1 MTPSTASA
9 GRWRTRALRF
19 RPRVLV
25 FAGITLFLGAIA
37 RFYQPDTGFSSLLS
51 IGDILNDSKV
61 AALRQVPHHVYEG
74 SAGYDGAY
82 YVQLALHPA
91 LDNPE
96 LTKAIDNLPY
106 RARRILLSWA
116 AWVAGLGR
124 PAGIVQAYAL
134 LNVVSWLWLAAL
146 LWRWLAPPS
155 FPGVLRWAGVMFSHG
170 LCMSVS
176 HALVDGPAL
185 LLAALGVRA
194 LAQGR
199 PLLGGAALALGG
211 LAKETGLLAACGLTF
226 SPRAPRTWLPAAGR
240 AVLVASPLLL
250 WMAYVRL
257 RFGPAEDPGLG
268 NFTWP
273 LVGLVEKLGA
283 IAGDLRGPE
292 PAPFAWTTLAA
303 VLGLVVQAA
312 FFLLRWRPEDR
323 WWRVGATFA
332 GLLLFL
338 STPVWEGYP
347 GAATRVLLPMTLAF
361 NLLVPTG
368 ARWLPVLVA
377 GNLGMIAAVQEF
389 RPPVEFHTLRTDPA
403 LAGAVQVRP
412 GPGWH
417 GPETLDGH
425 RWRWSAG
432 RAEVRVRNESAG
444 EIQLSFRAQ
453 AHPAEG
459 ERSLRVTLGERL
471 LWGGPLA
478 ARGGTEVRFGIPVPP
493 GESILVFSTD
503 RPAQRMGT
511 DPRPLAFRLSDVQ
524 LVAVP

>member
-1 MTPSTASA
+1 MTASA
-9 GRWRTRALRF
+9 GSGRRWSSRLLRF

-25 FAGITLFLGAIA
+25 IAGIALFLGAVA
-37 RFYQPDTGFSSLLS
+37 RFHQPGTGFSSLLS

-61 AALRQVPHHVYEG
+61 TALRQVPHHVYEG

-106 RARRILLSWA
+106 RARRILLSWT
-116 AWVAGLGR
+116 AWLAGLGR
-124 PAGIVQAYAL
+124 PAWIVQAYAL
-134 LNVVSWLWLAAL
+134 LNVASWLALAVL
-146 LWRWLAPPS
+146 LWRWLVPPTFS
-155 FPGVLRWAGVMFSHG
+155 GVLRWAGVMFSHG

-194 LAQGR
+194 LAHGR
-199 PLLGGAALALGG
+199 PVLGGAALALGG
-211 LAKETGLLAACGLTF
+211 LAKETGLLAASGLTF
-226 SPRAPRTWLPAAGR
+226 SPRAPRTWWPAAGQ
-240 AVLVASPLLL
+240 ALLVALPLLL

-268 NFTWP
+268 NFTLP
-273 LVGLVEKLGA
+273 LAGLAEKLGA

-292 PAPFAWTTLAA
+292 PAPLAWTTLAA
-303 VLGLVVQAA
+303 VVGLVVQAA
-312 FFLLRWRPEDR
+312 FFLLRWRPEER

-361 NLLVPTG
+361 NLLVPAG

-389 RPPVEFHTLRTDPA
+389 RAPVEFHTLRTDPV

-417 GPETLDGH
+417 GPEALDGH
-425 RWRWSAG
+425 RWRWTAG
-432 RAEVRVRNESAG
+432 RAELRVSNDSAG
-444 EIQLSFRAQ
+444 AIQLSFRAQ

-478 ARGGTEVRFGIPVPP
+478 VRGATEVRFGATLPP

-503 RPAQRMGT
+503 RPAQRMGS
-511 DPRPLAFRLSDVQ
+511 DPRALAFRLSDVE
-524 LVAVP
+524 LLAAP

>member
-1 MTPSTASA
+1 MTPPVRAPR
-9 GRWRTRALRF
+9 RWFPRSFRF

-25 FAGITLFLGAIA
+25 VAGIALFLFAVA
-37 RFYQPDTGFSSLLS
+37 RFHQPGTGFSSLLS

-96 LTKAIDNLPY
+96 LLKAIDNLPY
-106 RARRILLSWA
+106 RARRILLSWV
-116 AWVAGLGR
+116 AWAAGLGR
-124 PAGIVQAYAL
+124 PAWIVQAYAL
-134 LNVVSWLWLAAL
+134 LNVASWLVLAVL
-146 LWRWLAPPS
+146 LWRWLAPPT
-155 FPGVLRWAGVMFSHG
+155 FTGVLRWTGVMFSHG

-199 PLLGGAALALGG
+199 PFLGGTALALGG
-211 LAKETGLLAACGLTF
+211 LAKETSLLVVSGLSC
-226 SPRAPRTWLPAAGR
+226 SPRKPRTWVPAAGQ
-240 AVLVASPLLL
+240 ALLVVLPLLL
-250 WMAYVRL
+250 WMAYVRQ

-268 NFTWP
+268 NFTLP
-273 LVGLVEKLGA
+273 LAGLAEKFGA
-283 IAGDLRGPE
+283 ILEDLRGPE
-292 PAPFAWTTLAA
+292 PAPLAWTSLAT
-303 VLGLVVQAA
+303 VLGLVVQAG

-332 GLLLFL
+332 VLLLFL
-338 STPVWEGYP
+338 ATPVWEGYP

-361 NLLVPTG
+361 NLLVPAG
-368 ARWLPVLVA
+368 ARWLPVLLA
-377 GNLGMIAAVQEF
+377 GNLGIIAAVQEF
-389 RPPVEFHTLRTDPA
+389 RPPVEFHTLRTDPV
-403 LAGAVQVRP
+403 LAGAVQARP

-425 RWRWSAG
+425 RWRWTAG
-432 RAEVRVRNESAG
+432 RAELRVRNDSSG
-444 EIQLSFRAQ
+444 EIRLSFRAQ
-453 AHPAEG
+453 AHPVEG
-459 ERSLRVTLGERL
+459 ERALRVTLGERL
-471 LWGGPLA
+471 LWGGSLA
-478 ARGGTEVRFGIPVPP
+478 GRGATEVQFGTALPP
-493 GESILVFSTD
+493 GESILVFSTN
-503 RPAQRMGT
+503 RPAQRKGT
-511 DPRPLAFRLSDVQ
+511 DPRELAFRLSDIE

>member
-1 MTPSTASA
+1 MTARA
-9 GRWRTRALRF
+9 GSDGRGIIRLLRF

-25 FAGITLFLGAIA
+25 FAGIALFLAAVA
-37 RFYQPDTGFSSLLS
+37 RFYQPGTGFSSLLS

-96 LTKAIDNLPY
+96 LAKAIDNLPY
-106 RARRILLSWA
+106 RARRILLSWV
-116 AWVAGLGR
+116 AWGAGLGR
-124 PAGIVQAYAL
+124 PAWIVQAYAL
-134 LNVVSWLWLAAL
+134 LNVASWLALAIL
-146 LWRWLAPPS
+146 LWRWLAPPT
-155 FPGVLRWAGVMFSHG
+155 FGGVLRWAGVMFSHG

-194 LAQGR
+194 LADGR

-211 LAKETGLLAACGLTF
+211 LAKETGLLAASGLTF
-226 SPRAPRTWLPAAGR
+226 SPRAPRTWAPAAGQ
-240 AVLVASPLLL
+240 VLLVSAPLLL

-268 NFTWP
+268 NFTLP
-273 LVGLVEKLGA
+273 LAGLAEKFGA

-292 PAPFAWTTLAA
+292 PTPLAWTSLAA

-312 FFLLRWRPEDR
+312 FFLLRWRPDDR

-361 NLLVPTG
+361 NLLVPAG

-377 GNLGMIAAVQEF
+377 GNLGLIAAVQEF

-403 LAGAVQVRP
+403 LQGAVWARP

-425 RWRWSAG
+425 RWRWTAG
-432 RAEVRVRNESAG
+432 RAELRVRNDSAG
-444 EIQLSFRAQ
+444 EIQLSLRAQ
-453 AHPAEG
+453 AHPVEG

-478 ARGGTEVRFGIPVPP
+478 VRGPTEVRFGATLPP

-511 DPRPLAFRLSDVQ
+511 DPRALAFRLSDVEL
-524 LVAVP
+524 LVRP